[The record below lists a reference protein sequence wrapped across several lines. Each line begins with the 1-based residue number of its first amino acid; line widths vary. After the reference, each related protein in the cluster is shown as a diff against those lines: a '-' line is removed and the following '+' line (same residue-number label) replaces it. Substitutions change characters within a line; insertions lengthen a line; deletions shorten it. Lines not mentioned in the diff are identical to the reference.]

1 MKGPEALKNG
11 RNLASSD
18 LIGQNGSN
26 AAQLVAMVSKF
37 EKTAADR
44 IAENVSYDL
53 AQNGL
58 VWVEN
63 HSLFDLLFHIYL
75 IIYYNILMKIFFLE
89 IFLKS

>member
-63 HSLFDLLFHIYL
+63 DSLCHLLFHIYL
-75 IIYYNILMKIFFLE
+75 IIYYNIFIEILFLE
-89 IFLKS
+89 MFLKS